1 MNKLPVLFFIIFL
14 EGYVVL
20 STELLAIR
28 QTIPF
33 VGSGT
38 DTVSIIIAAV
48 LMPLAFGYYTGGR
61 FRPQKTKD
69 GGYIS
74 VRDKL
79 IKNLIVSIVF
89 LTFGLSYYV
98 INSFFG
104 FFIEQ
109 AGISNR
115 FFLTS
120 LYTILFI
127 ITPVY
132 LLGQTVPLISNYF
145 FRARLSEAAGRILLF
160 STIGSFCGAVIST
173 LVLMNMIGVN
183 GTAFVNILCLTLLVM
198 LIAKRRR
205 KTRNLIALSFLMA
218 ALILNSPA
226 ILSRLNIVTSNVYN
240 TVQIQEMGKK
250 FPVRILSLNRAVSSS
265 IFIEEPERPLVYYR
279 VFIENYFTSAMRRA
293 EEPGKIL
300 VLGAGGFT
308 VGLKDKI
315 NEYIFVDID
324 PQLKDITEEHFLGQK
339 LGPNKTFIARPA
351 RAFLNGNKEKFDI
364 IIMDVSGNITGT
376 PEHLVTQEFF
386 LQVRDTLKEDG
397 VFFMNTFAS
406 GLFDDEYSR
415 ALDNTIRSVFPYT
428 NRQIEYGLDIWRGKQ
443 KNLYRPV
450 LYYSRKIPFPEDRPI
465 YTDNKN
471 TSAIDKDLSI
481 RR

>member
-1 MNKLPVLFFIIFL
+1 MNKMPVLFFIIFL

-48 LMPLAFGYYTGGR
+48 LMPLAFGYHTGGR
-61 FRPQKTKD
+61 FRPYRTKSH
-69 GGYIS
+69 GYFS

-79 IKNLIVSIVF
+79 IRNLIVSIVF

-98 INSFFG
+98 INGFFG

-109 AGISNR
+109 AGVGNR
-115 FFLTS
+115 LFLTAI
-120 LYTILFI
+120 YTTLFI
-127 ITPVY
+127 VVPVY

-160 STIGSFCGAVIST
+160 STMGSFCGAVVST

-198 LIAKRRR
+198 IIAKR
-205 KTRNLIALSFLMA
+205 KQKKQNIIAVSFLLVSFA
-218 ALILNSPA
+218 LNSPA
-226 ILSRLNIVTSNVYN
+226 ALSGLNIVASNVYN
-240 TVQIQEMGKK
+240 TVQIEEVGKK
-250 FPVRILSLNRAVSSS
+250 NPVRILRLNRSYSSH
-265 IFIEEPERPLVYYR
+265 IFIEEPERPLTAYR
-279 VFIENYFTSAMRRA
+279 VFIENYFIRAMRNA
-293 EEPGKIL
+293 GEPGNIL

-308 VGLKDKI
+308 IGLKDKV
-315 NEYIFVDID
+315 NEYLFVDID
-324 PQLKDITEEHFLGQK
+324 PQLKDITEDHFLKQK
-339 LGPNKTFIARPA
+339 LGPNKKFIARPA
-351 RAFLNGNKEKFDI
+351 RAFLVQNKEKFDVVVLDI
-364 IIMDVSGNITGT
+364 ASSVIGL

-386 LQVRDTLKEDG
+386 LQIREILKDDG
-397 VFFMNTFAS
+397 VLFINTFAS
-406 GLFDDEYSR
+406 GLFDDDYSR
-415 ALDNTIRSVFPYT
+415 RLDNTIRSVFPYT
-428 NRQIEYGLDIWRGKQ
+428 NRQIENGNSIWRGKK

-450 LYYSRKIPFPEDRPI
+450 LYYSRKMPVPENMPV
-465 YTDNKN
+465 YTDNNN
-471 TSAIDKDLSI
+471 TASIDKKLEVPY
-481 RR
+481 